1 MIASEE
7 PGKLITKVTMKKI
20 LTSIILCFVAIAAS
34 AQQKADIEVSYT
46 AHRPNPRNGK
56 DDVTDQYILLANTT
70 ESKFYSPL
78 TEYIDSLNSSPEGKA
93 KLNEMTRAAFTS
105 GNLDDIPT
113 VDGSFYVVKSI
124 TESKL
129 RHYDHG
135 RLEEKFVYEEPIT
148 PWDWEITVDSTKTV
162 LGYECIMASTD
173 YHGRKW
179 TVWFASEIPV
189 QNGPW
194 KLDGLPGLILYAEA
208 EGGQYSFV
216 VTGIQQTDKIIGP
229 VYLADDYEATTRK
242 EYLKAERDFLDN
254 PLGKINAKFAGHGT
268 ISVSSSDGKDI
279 NSLFVPASVVDFL
292 ETDYR

>member
-1 MIASEE
+1 M
-7 PGKLITKVTMKKI
+7 KQTITI
-20 LTSIILCFVAIAAS
+20 LLVCLTAIAVV
-34 AQQKADIEVSYT
+34 AQSKADIEVSYE
-46 AHRPNPRNGK
+46 AHHPNLRNGK
-56 DDVTDQYILLANTT
+56 DDLTSQYILLANTT
-70 ESKFYSPL
+70 DSKFFSPL
-78 TEYIDSLNSSPEGKA
+78 TEYLDSLNSTPEGKA

-105 GNLDDIPT
+105 GNLDDIPNP
-113 VDGSFYVVKSI
+113 DGSFYVVKSI
-124 TESKL
+124 AEGML

-148 PWDWEITVDSTKTV
+148 EWNWEIKVDSTKTV
-162 LGYECIMASTD
+162 LGYECVMASTD

-179 TVWFASEIPV
+179 TVWFAPEIPI

-208 EGGQYSFV
+208 EGGQYSFIA
-216 VTGIQQTDKIIGP
+216 TGIQQTDKPIGP
-229 VYLADDYEATTRK
+229 VYLADDYETTTRK

-279 NSLFVPASVVDFL
+279 NNLFVPASVVDFL